1 MSSFFGSSAAPPP
14 PPATSPG
21 VEKAFAFLILAMIG
35 RLLKPR
41 FSAPQLAGVQRLIM
55 DATLPCTI
63 FKALCAVS
71 LDYDLLRWP
80 LLGVAFVV
88 VQLAAA
94 TLASKLFFPDTI
106 RQQTARYQLA
116 TAAPGLSAFVFV
128 KEFDGAQ
135 YAGPAALFDL
145 PYKLYLVLVLP
156 FLLGVPAPSATKL
169 VTDPLNLSIIGGLL
183 VSATR
188 TPYASLGCIGQAASL
203 LASAQTPILFV
214 LIGAKVKLTGATP
227 LVCLSLLM
235 LRHAACYVYV
245 AVFAFGSNEE
255 RMTLLLLA
263 QAAVSVVGWG
273 QIARAKEAGGN
284 FDVDLAFDVVGYS
297 MPLTMALQTAACLGV
312 LPSFGVRV
320 LVCLAC
326 GGVGWFLLRRRPG
339 SGDALAKVA

>member
-1 MSSFFGSSAAPPP
+1 MSSWFGSSAAPPP
-14 PPATSPG
+14 PPAMSPG
-21 VEKAFAFLILAMIG
+21 VEKALAFLILAMLG

-71 LDYDLLRWP
+71 LDVELLRWP
-80 LLGVAFVV
+80 LLGVVFVC

-94 TLASKLFFPDTI
+94 SVASKLFFPDPM
-106 RQQTARYQLA
+106 RRQTARYQLA
-116 TAAPGLSAFVFV
+116 TAAPGLSAFVFI
-128 KEFDGAQ
+128 KEFVGDA

-169 VTDPLNLSIIGGLL
+169 VADPLNLSILGGLL
-183 VSATR
+183 VAATK
-188 TPYASLGCIGQAASL
+188 TPYASLGALGQAASL

-214 LIGAKVKLTGATP
+214 LIGAKVKLSGATP
-227 LVCLSLLM
+227 LVCLALLC

-245 AVFAFGSNEE
+245 AIVAFGTDAE

-273 QIARAKEAGGN
+273 QISRAKDAGERY
-284 FDVDLAFDVVGYS
+284 DVDLAFDIVGYS

-312 LPSFGVRV
+312 LPSLTVMPLIC
-320 LVCLAC
+320 LVV
-326 GGVGWFLLRRRPG
+326 GGAGWALLRRSNG
-339 SGDALAKVA
+339 ALAKVA

>member
-1 MSSFFGSSAAPPP
+1 MSSWFSSAAPPP
-14 PPATSPG
+14 PPTMSPG
-21 VEKAFAFLILAMIG
+21 VEKALAFLILATLG

-71 LDYDLLRWP
+71 LDVELLRWP
-80 LLGVAFVV
+80 VLGVAFVA
-88 VQLAAA
+88 VQLMAASV
-94 TLASKLFFPDTI
+94 ASRLFFPDAI
-106 RQQTARYQLA
+106 RQKTALYQLA

-128 KEFDGAQ
+128 KEFVGDA

-156 FLLGVPAPSATKL
+156 FLLGVPAPSMSKL
-169 VTDPLNLSIIGGLL
+169 VTDPLNVSIIGGLL
-183 VSATR
+183 VAATQ
-188 TPYASLGCIGQAASL
+188 TPYASLGAIGQAASL

-214 LIGAKVKLTGATP
+214 LIGAKVKLSGATP
-227 LVCLSLLM
+227 LVCLALLT

-245 AVFAFGSNEE
+245 AIVAFGTDAE

-273 QIARAKEAGGN
+273 QISRARDAGGSY
-284 FDVDLAFDVVGYS
+284 DVDLAFDIVGYS

-312 LPSFGVRV
+312 LPSLTVMPLIC
-320 LVCLAC
+320 LVA
-326 GGVGWFLLRRRPG
+326 GGVGWALLRRRPG
-339 SGDALAKVA
+339 SGDSIAKMA

>member
-1 MSSFFGSSAAPPP
+1 MASFFGSTQTPPP
-14 PPATSPG
+14 PPTTSPG
-21 VEKAFAFLILAMIG
+21 VEKALAFLILAVIG

-71 LDYDLLRWP
+71 LDVELLRWP
-80 LLGVAFVV
+80 LLGIAFVV

-94 TLASKLFFPDTI
+94 AIASKLFFPDTI
-106 RQQTARYQLA
+106 RQQTALYQLA
-116 TAAPGLSAFVFV
+116 TAAPGLSAFVFI
-128 KEFDGAQ
+128 KEFVGAE

-169 VTDPLNLSIIGGLL
+169 VTDPLNLSILSGL
-183 VSATR
+183 VVAATK
-188 TPYASLGCIGQAASL
+188 TPYASLGALGQAASL

-227 LVCLSLLM
+227 LVCLSLLS

-245 AVFAFGSNEE
+245 AVFAFGTDAE

-284 FDVDLAFDVVGYS
+284 YDVDLAFDVVGYS

-320 LVCLAC
+320 FVCLAC

-339 SGDALAKVA
+339 SGDSIAKMA

>member
-1 MSSFFGSSAAPPP
+1 MASFFSSSAAAPPP
-14 PPATSPG
+14 TMSPG
-21 VEKAFAFLILAMIG
+21 VEKALAFLILAMIG

-41 FSAPQLAGVQRLIM
+41 FSQPQLAGVQRLIM

-71 LDYDLLRWP
+71 LDYELLRWP
-80 LLGVAFVV
+80 LLGIAFVV

-94 TLASKLFFPDTI
+94 AIASKLFFPDTI
-106 RQQTARYQLA
+106 RRNTALYQLA
-116 TAAPGLSAFVFV
+116 TAAPGLSAFVFI
-128 KEFDGAQ
+128 KEFVGAQ

-169 VTDPLNLSIIGGLL
+169 VTDPLNLSIISGLL
-183 VSATR
+183 VAATR
-188 TPYASLGCIGQAASL
+188 TPYASLGALGQAASL

-245 AVFAFGSNEE
+245 SLVAFGTDAE

-273 QIARAKEAGGN
+273 QIARAKENGGSY
-284 FDVDLAFDVVGYS
+284 DVDLAFDVVGYS

-312 LPSFGVRV
+312 LPSLTVMP
-320 LVCLAC
+320 LICLALS
-326 GGVGWFLLRRRPG
+326 GVGWALLRRRPG
-339 SGDALAKVA
+339 ANDALAKVA

>member
-1 MSSFFGSSAAPPP
+1 M
-14 PPATSPG
+14 SPG
-21 VEKAFAFLILAMIG
+21 VEKALAFLVLAAAG

-41 FSAPQLAGVQRLIM
+41 FSQPQLAGVQRLIM

-71 LDYDLLRWP
+71 LDVELLRWP
-80 LLGVAFVV
+80 LLGVVFVC

-94 TLASKLFFPDTI
+94 SVASKLFFPDAV
-106 RQQTARYQLA
+106 RRQTARYQLA
-116 TAAPGLSAFVFV
+116 TAAPGLSAFVFI
-128 KEFDGAQ
+128 KEFVGDA

-183 VSATR
+183 VAATR
-188 TPYASLGCIGQAASL
+188 TPYASLGAIGQAASL

-214 LIGAKVKLTGATP
+214 LIGAKVKLSGATP
-227 LVCLSLLM
+227 LVCCSLLA

-245 AVFAFGSNEE
+245 ALTSQLLGTTEE

-273 QIARAKEAGGN
+273 QIARAKEAGGAYN
-284 FDVDLAFDVVGYS
+284 VDLAFDVVGYS
-297 MPLTMALQTAACLGV
+297 MPLTMALQTCACLGA
-312 LPSFGVRV
+312 LPSPATTMP
-320 LVCLAC
+320 LLCLAA
-326 GGVGWFLLRRRPG
+326 GGLGWALLRRRPS
-339 SGDALAKVA
+339 SGDSIAKMA